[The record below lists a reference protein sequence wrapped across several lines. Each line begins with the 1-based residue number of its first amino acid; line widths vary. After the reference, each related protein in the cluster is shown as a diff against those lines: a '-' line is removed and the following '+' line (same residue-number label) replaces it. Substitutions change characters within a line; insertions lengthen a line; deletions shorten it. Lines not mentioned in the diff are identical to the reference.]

1 MPLDGRFQRKRQF
14 ARSAERPVPTV
25 RRMDFTFDGVPRHWF
40 GGNAF
45 ATHMSNGLHL
55 LFPDGERFFVRSV
68 RHYLPQLRDPA
79 LRASVEA
86 FFGQEG
92 SHAREH
98 QRTYALLASHGLDVH
113 RFLRAY
119 RKVAFELLEPR
130 FPPSVR
136 LAVTAACE
144 HFTAMFA
151 HSALTSTDLDPVHPA
166 IRELLLWHAAEE
178 IEHKSVAFDVFE
190 EVDGRYSVR
199 ALGMGMAFVILSA
212 LWTAG
217 TVSMLRQDPEVTVAR
232 LIDDHRKMRADGKLG
247 SLRMVR
253 MLVEYL
259 QPGFHP
265 DALDDY
271 ELARTHLRDMGRLDG

>member
-1 MPLDGRFQRKRQF
+1 
-14 ARSAERPVPTV
+14 
-25 RRMDFTFDGVPRHWF
+25 MDFSFDGVPALVR
-40 GGNAF
+40 GNAF

-55 LFPDGERFFVRSV
+55 LFPDGGDFLCGPCVTIS
-68 RHYLPQLRDPA
+68 LAPGPA

-86 FFGQEG
+86 FFGQEAPTLGHLGPTRSSRLTG
-92 SHAREH
+92 S
-98 QRTYALLASHGLDVH
+98 TYTVPRLPKGG
-113 RFLRAY
+113 
-119 RKVAFELLEPR
+119 FELLEPR

-151 HSALTSTDLDPVHPA
+151 HSALTSSDLDPVHPA

-217 TVSMLRQDPEVTVAR
+217 TVSMLRQDPEVTVGR